1 MSDDISIR
9 ISRALF
15 DSDLIATRLL
25 LALAEL
31 LWAAML
37 WWPGDTFGRPT
48 YSHMAHVMSE
58 DAWGLVFALSAVTQ
72 ITIVAQ
78 GHCNRSYARLFA
90 GWNAAL
96 WCYVVISM
104 LLSVYPP
111 PAAIAGEIALM
122 CAAGWVWIRPA
133 ILFYWYRKAY
143 AAATQQ

>member
-1 MSDDISIR
+1 MSDDVSKR
-9 ISRALF
+9 ISKAFF
-15 DSDLIATRLL
+15 DTDLIASRMI
-25 LALAEL
+25 LAIAEF

-48 YSHMAHVMSE
+48 YAHMSHVMAE
-58 DAWGLVFALSAVTQ
+58 DAWGLIFMLSAVTQ
-72 ITIVAQ
+72 VSIIAM

-96 WCYVVISM
+96 WVYIITSM

-122 CAAGWVWIRPA
+122 LAAIWIWIKPA
-133 ILFYWYRKAY
+133 ILSHFFRKAY
-143 AAATQQ
+143 GAAR